1 MTYGYIYKIV
11 FPNKKHYI
19 GLTTSIKQ
27 RTTQHKQ
34 NTKTGDTK
42 CVYNA
47 LRKYEMVDTLELIEI
62 DTADTNEELCQKEIE
77 YIIKYN
83 SYYMNGN
90 GYNMTYGGEG
100 TKGYVFT
107 EEDNKKNS
115 ERLKKYHKN
124 NPEVRREYYK
134 NNPEKGKEHG
144 ERLKLLY
151 KNNPEKK
158 QLMSELKNKQ
168 YENNPEIIQLMS
180 ELKIKYYKNNPEARQ
195 RASEITTKQFENP
208 EARQKASEIKK
219 IYHKNNPEKGKEHGE
234 RLKLLYKNNPELG
247 KIRSEKMRLKSSGK
261 VFNGFNAI
269 GELVGEWNYI
279 PDCKKELF
287 PDKQN
292 CDICGVLA
300 GRKQTCYGYTFLY
313 K

>member
-124 NPEVRREYYK
+124 NPEVIREYYK

-208 EARQKASEIKK
+208 AGAPEGIDWFNMVTYTIFELQKLNQRVVTLETMLYNATNPTITSVNNDASLNSLFDSNGNN
-219 IYHKNNPEKGKEHGE
+219 IYNINQS
-234 RLKLLYKNNPELG
+234 
-247 KIRSEKMRLKSSGK
+247 I
-261 VFNGFNAI
+261 
-269 GELVGEWNYI
+269 
-279 PDCKKELF
+279 
-287 PDKQN
+287 
-292 CDICGVLA
+292 
-300 GRKQTCYGYTFLY
+300 
-313 K
+313 

>member
-208 EARQKASEIKK
+208 AGAPEGIDWFNMVTYTIFELQKLNQRVVTLETMLYNATNPTITSVNNDASLNSLFDSNGNN
-219 IYHKNNPEKGKEHGE
+219 IYNINQS
-234 RLKLLYKNNPELG
+234 
-247 KIRSEKMRLKSSGK
+247 I
-261 VFNGFNAI
+261 
-269 GELVGEWNYI
+269 
-279 PDCKKELF
+279 
-287 PDKQN
+287 
-292 CDICGVLA
+292 
-300 GRKQTCYGYTFLY
+300 
-313 K
+313 